1 LKHTRMPSAVGA
13 ILAALAVPVLAH
25 HSVTGVFDPED
36 RFEIEGRI
44 VEVEW
49 VNPHV
54 HIQVEVVGDDGA
66 PHMWSLETA
75 PTQFFR
81 NAGVSKSMLEGDGT
95 PTTITGI
102 RGHDKSQLIGFIS
115 RITFADGRF
124 IQVDGRY

>member
-1 LKHTRMPSAVGA
+1 MKRALFSLCVSTGL
-13 ILAALAVPVLAH
+13 LAGNAFAH

-36 RFEIEGRI
+36 HFEIQGRV

-54 HIQVEVVGDDGA
+54 HIYVEVAGEGGE
-66 PHMWSLETA
+66 PQMWSLETA

-81 NAGVSKSMLEGDGT
+81 NAGVSKSMLEGDGGT
-95 PTTITGI
+95 ATITGI

-124 IQVDGRY
+124 IQVDGRF